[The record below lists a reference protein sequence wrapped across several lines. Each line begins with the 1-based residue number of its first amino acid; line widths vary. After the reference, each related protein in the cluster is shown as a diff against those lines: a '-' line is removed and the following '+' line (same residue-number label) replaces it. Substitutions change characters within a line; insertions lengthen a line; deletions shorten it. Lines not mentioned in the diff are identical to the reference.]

1 MSLLNTK
8 VLPRLEG
15 EYEVTIKSYKEITN
29 AQGGYIE
36 TVLQL
41 PDREYKYCIFP
52 TQVEYVASCLR
63 NQYEVEGETTL
74 GAMLEKA
81 TKTPFKVWFSYNQDY
96 NRMNVAL
103 HYSEVVTEEAPDL

>member
-15 EYEVTIKSYKEITN
+15 EYEVTIKSYKEIENT
-29 AQGGYIE
+29 QGGYIE

-52 TQVEYVASCLR
+52 TQVDYVASCLR
-63 NQYEVEGETTL
+63 NQYAVEGETTL
-74 GAMLEKA
+74 GEMLEKA
-81 TKTPFKVWFSYNQDY
+81 TKTPFKVWFSYNEDY
-96 NRMNVAL
+96 GRMNVAL
-103 HYSEVVTEEAPDL
+103 HHSEVISEEALDL

>member
-15 EYEVTIKSYKEITN
+15 EYEVTIKSYKEIENT
-29 AQGGYIE
+29 QGGYVE
-36 TVLQL
+36 AVLQL

-52 TQVEYVASCLR
+52 TQVDYVASCLR
-63 NQYEVEGETTL
+63 NQYQIEGETTL
-74 GAMLEKA
+74 GEMLDKA
-81 TKTPFKVWFSYNQDY
+81 TKTPFRVWFSYNSDY

-103 HYSEVVTEEAPDL
+103 HHSEVVSEEAPDL